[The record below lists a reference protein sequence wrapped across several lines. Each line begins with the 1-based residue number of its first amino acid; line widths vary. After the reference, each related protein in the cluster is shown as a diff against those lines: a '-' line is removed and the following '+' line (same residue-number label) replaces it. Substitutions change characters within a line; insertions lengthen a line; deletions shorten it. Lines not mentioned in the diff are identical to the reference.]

1 MEAKTTSLRHS
12 SPLTPCPA
20 GSGVDAFRKS
30 ALQVAGSSAAYL

>member
-12 SPLTPCPA
+12 FPLMPRPA
-20 GSGVDAFRKS
+20 GGGIDAFRKS